1 MCHSTFTLF
10 LQDRLR
16 EAHAEAAA
24 ERDAAAARGEEVHRC
39 KAYIETVEAKLR
51 VHGEYIAQLETS
63 LSDAQVRALTPE
75 HLTMWSCRSGAVAP
89 LAAPFDSACILASW
103 EAD

>member
-1 MCHSTFTLF
+1 VKCLQFFQPQT

-24 ERDAAAARGEEVHRC
+24 ERDVAAARQEEVHRC

-63 LSDAQVRALTPE
+63 LSDAQVRGLKPKNPT
-75 HLTMWSCRSGAVAP
+75 T
-89 LAAPFDSACILASW
+89 
-103 EAD
+103 